1 MIKNEQERQ
10 RMGERIA
17 TLRKSIDWTDDRG
30 IHRHGM
36 TQTELAE
43 LTGLQRSHIVRLEQ
57 GRYGATIDVLST
69 IAEALNCEIDFIQK
83 SKEVKP

>member
-1 MIKNEQERQ
+1 MIKNEAERL

-36 TQTELAE
+36 TQAELAE
-43 LTGLQRSHIVRLEQ
+43 ITGLQRAHITRLEQ
-57 GRYGATIDVLST
+57 GRYGATIDVLSV
-69 IAEALNCEIDFIQK
+69 IAEALNCKIDFINKTQ
-83 SKEVKP
+83 EL

>member
-1 MIKNEQERQ
+1 MIKNEQERM

-36 TQTELAE
+36 TQAELAADME
-43 LTGLQRSHIVRLEQ
+43 PP
-57 GRYGATIDVLST
+57 ST
-69 IAEALNCEIDFIQK
+69 CSASSPK
-83 SKEVKP
+83 H